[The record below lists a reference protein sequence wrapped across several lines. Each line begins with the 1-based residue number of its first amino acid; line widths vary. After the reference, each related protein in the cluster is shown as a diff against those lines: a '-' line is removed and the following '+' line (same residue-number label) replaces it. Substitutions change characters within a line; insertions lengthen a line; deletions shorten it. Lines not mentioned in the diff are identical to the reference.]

1 MKVSNNQLAEYITLY
16 ETTYGEKLEPTRAL
30 VQLNKLIS
38 LVMYMLF
45 PESTIDTVEKELK
58 EEYTEVAA
66 HKV

>member
-1 MKVSNNQLAEYITLY
+1 MKISDDQLAEYIKLY
-16 ETTYGEKLEPTRAL
+16 ETTYGEKLEPVRAL

-45 PESTIDTVEKELK
+45 PESTVNTLEKELN
-58 EEYTEVAA
+58 EVYNEIAA